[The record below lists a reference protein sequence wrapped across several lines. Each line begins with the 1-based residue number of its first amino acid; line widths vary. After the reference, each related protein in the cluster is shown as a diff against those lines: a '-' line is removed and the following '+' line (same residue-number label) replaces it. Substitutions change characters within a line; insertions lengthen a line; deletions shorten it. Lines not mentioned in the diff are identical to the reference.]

1 MIKVLIII
9 VKTFP
14 NNIDGVLGI
23 DSTIKNKPNIIKINR
38 MLPIIE
44 IIDIIRVVSRAHDF
58 PFKST

>member
-14 NNIDGVLGI
+14 NNIDGVLEI

-58 PFKST
+58 PFKSP

>member
-58 PFKST
+58 PFKSP